1 MVQRGAFTVE
11 FDDNRYN
18 FVPHYRMP
26 GGGYLTPEP
35 TFNTLV
41 RSVKIVFDNG
51 EKHKE
56 FNIPLEL
63 KFSQSVQYL
72 SERAKLYP
80 DDTYLGSDVREFSFV
95 NTDTK
100 QEVMHHTAYTDLK
113 LHP

>member
-1 MVQRGAFTVE
+1 
-11 FDDNRYN
+11 
-18 FVPHYRMP
+18 MP

>member
-1 MVQRGAFTVE
+1 MITVITSC
-11 FDDNRYN
+11 RI
-18 FVPHYRMP
+18 
-26 GGGYLTPEP
+26 
-35 TFNTLV
+35 
-41 RSVKIVFDNG
+41 IVFDNG